1 MLVLRHA
8 KLGSKSVTR
17 HAYVFRADLAATP
30 GVSRTIELG
39 GDHTLEDLHEVLRA
53 GFCWADPHLYSFWL
67 GGEFWGGSETEYT
80 APDGVEESDAK
91 SAEIPL
97 RELGLE
103 TEQRI
108 AYVFDY
114 GDNWEVELTV
124 AEICDA
130 GDESLPRVVERR
142 GEAPPQYERF
152 EGDEE

>member
-1 MLVLRHA
+1 
-8 KLGSKSVTR
+8 VTR
-17 HAYVFRADLAATP
+17 PAYVFRADLAATP

-53 GFCWADPHLYSFWL
+53 EFCWADPHLYSFWL

-124 AEICDA
+124 AEIRDA